1 MVGVSAHRGWKEGK
15 GGESSEDGRSDQEA
29 TTQRCARSHE
39 NDLLVNDPP
48 VNHPLM
54 LRSHE
59 PTPAAVP
66 PGCGSYFPQTTPS
79 IWMDVQQATEA
90 NSERMHGA
98 VERLCERYRNPIVGF
113 FKRQP
118 LMRFMQDIGCT
129 EDPQDLANDFVLTHL
144 LRRNMLRNF
153 VRGETKFRSFL
164 IQCLKRY
171 LKDKRRS
178 LLTESRGGGT
188 SSVSLDQ
195 PVEEGGPGELGGTSA
210 GMEEALD
217 AEFAWHVYLP
227 TGFKSIAVMETL
239 GGKSGKMANTTL
251 TEPSYSIARFKIKL
265 LGEFVVCEQH
275 WLGEVSVF
283 PSNLSK
289 SRETREF
296 LEKASF
302 DDAISQAGKVE
313 VQTFSKDDDVDL
325 LKLLVPTAKKGRRP
339 DSTETVVKQ
348 FSFCLRDRVRSSR
361 DK

>member
-1 MVGVSAHRGWKEGK
+1 MSNAPVEVEEATIPKAK
-15 GGESSEDGRSDQEA
+15 GGLARRLFSLGIDFCLIVLAGIGGYYAIQSSWKKSEHIFHLNQLADKTRSNESG
-29 TTQRCARSHE
+29 TFKIK
-39 NDLLVNDPP
+39 DPDRIH
-48 VNHPLM
+48 VKAIETGKPL
-54 LRSHE
+54 
-59 PTPAAVP
+59 
-66 PGCGSYFPQTTPS
+66 
-79 IWMDVQQATEA
+79 
-90 NSERMHGA
+90 
-98 VERLCERYRNPIVGF
+98 
-113 FKRQP
+113 
-118 LMRFMQDIGCT
+118 
-129 EDPQDLANDFVLTHL
+129 
-144 LRRNMLRNF
+144 
-153 VRGETKFRSFL
+153 
-164 IQCLKRY
+164 
-171 LKDKRRS
+171 
-178 LLTESRGGGT
+178 
-188 SSVSLDQ
+188 
-195 PVEEGGPGELGGTSA
+195 
-210 GMEEALD
+210 
-217 AEFAWHVYLP
+217 EFAWHVYLP

-251 TEPSYSIARFKIKL
+251 TEPSYSIARFKLKL